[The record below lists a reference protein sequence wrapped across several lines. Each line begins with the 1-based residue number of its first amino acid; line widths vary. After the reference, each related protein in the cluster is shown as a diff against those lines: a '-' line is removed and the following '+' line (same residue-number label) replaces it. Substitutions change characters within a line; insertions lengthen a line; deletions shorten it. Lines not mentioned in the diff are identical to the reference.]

1 MKRMMLMTA
10 ALLAG
15 LTLSAQNELRML
27 VGTYTEKTS
36 AEGVYLYKF
45 NQETAEFALLDTAR
59 CENPSFVIPS
69 EESVATGDALFQGS
83 IGRTDLPGGNYQAL
97 ISNLKEKILTLP
109 DNYLVLP
116 GHGEHSTIGDEK
128 KYNSFLT

>member
-15 LTLSAQNELRML
+15 LTLNAQNELRML

-69 EESVATGDALFQGS
+69 EDRRFAYGV
-83 IGRTDLPGGNYQAL
+83 
-97 ISNLKEKILTLP
+97 
-109 DNYLVLP
+109 
-116 GHGEHSTIGDEK
+116 
-128 KYNSFLT
+128 